1 MTDYAPRL
9 FADDAAVRAIADGL
23 IDRSLPRERWT
34 HEAHLAACLT
44 ILRERPGI
52 IAERDLPGIIA
63 SYNEAVGGQN
73 TDDAGYH
80 ETITQLYIRAVR
92 AYLAAVDRGQPLVV
106 LVNRLLASAMGLR
119 RFPLAYYSRTR
130 LFSVE
135 ARRGWVDPDRRA
147 LDFDWAFSG
156 NHAVAGELETSDD

>member
-1 MTDYAPRL
+1 MTDHAPRL
-9 FADDAAVRAIADGL
+9 FADDVAIRGLTDGL

-44 ILRERPGI
+44 ILRERPWI
-52 IAERDLPGIIA
+52 VAERDMPGIIA
-63 SYNEAVGGQN
+63 GYNEAVGGQN

-92 AYLAAVDRGQPLVV
+92 AYLAAEDRGQPLVV
-106 LVNRLLASAMGLR
+106 LVNALLGSAMGLR
-119 RFPLAYYSRTR
+119 GFPLAYYSRTR

-135 ARRGWVDPDRRA
+135 ARRGWVDPDRRP
-147 LDFDWAFSG
+147 LDFDWALPG
-156 NHAVAGELETSDD
+156 NHAEARELQPSGD